1 MEKERK
7 CENCGEII
15 KGRSDKKFCDDYC
28 RSGFFYH
35 KKAGKT
41 TTLITQTNAI
51 LRKNRQILLGLNIT
65 GLSLTTK
72 SILVSKGFD
81 FSHFTGVFKTKGGAP
96 YFFCYEMGYRPIKDE
111 EILLV
116 KKMICSD

>member
-35 KKAGKT
+35 KKSGKT

-81 FSHFTGVFKTKGGAP
+81 FSYFTGIFKTKGGAP
-96 YFFCYEMGYRPIKDE
+96 YFFCYEMGYRSIKDE

-116 KKMICSD
+116 KKMICSN